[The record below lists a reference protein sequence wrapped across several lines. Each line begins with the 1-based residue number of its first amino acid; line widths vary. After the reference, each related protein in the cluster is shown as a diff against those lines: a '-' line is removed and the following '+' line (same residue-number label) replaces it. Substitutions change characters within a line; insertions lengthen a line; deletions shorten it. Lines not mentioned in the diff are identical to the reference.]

1 MLKLNIQPD
10 DVCFAL
16 KDDEIAK
23 KELSLLMWIVCH
35 TRFSTRLSCPKWIW
49 ILERLGNDAQKRD
62 RLERVVRDGGILM

>member
-23 KELSLLMWIVCH
+23 KELSLLMWFVCY
-35 TRFSTRLSCPKWIW
+35 TLFSTRLSFPKWIW
-49 ILERLGNDAQKRD
+49 IFECLGNDAQKRD
-62 RLERVVRDGGILM
+62 RFERVVHDGEISM

>member
-35 TRFSTRLSCPKWIW
+35 TRFSTRLSYPKWIW
-49 ILERLGNDAQKRD
+49 ILEYLGNDAQKRD
-62 RLERVVRDGGILM
+62 RLETVVRDGGV